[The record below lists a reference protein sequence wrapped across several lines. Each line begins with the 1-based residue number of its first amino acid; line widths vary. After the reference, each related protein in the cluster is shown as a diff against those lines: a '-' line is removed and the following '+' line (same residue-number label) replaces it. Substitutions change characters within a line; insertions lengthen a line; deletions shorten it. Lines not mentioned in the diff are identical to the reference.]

1 MFKKF
6 QQHNLIIKNQLRSK
20 LLIKNFHNFNLF
32 DSVQLH
38 INLNKLK
45 SLNDP
50 LIFESFFLL
59 EFISLIKSSITSY
72 KKMYQQVN
80 IQISTLLK
88 NNLVLYFLLL
98 LKIFYFPIII
108 RRNDTL
114 KYSLDNLNN
123 YWLSLQN
130 VNIYPFLPD
139 VFFKWNTPI
148 VCFFNVKKSSYIK
161 TFLLLKYWN
170 LPLNKKN

>member
-6 QQHNLIIKNQLRSK
+6 SQHDFIIKNQLRSK
-20 LLIKNFHNFNLF
+20 LLIKNFPNFSLF
-32 DSVQLH
+32 DSIQLH

-50 LIFESFFLL
+50 LIFEGFFLL
-59 EFISLIKSSITSY
+59 EFISLIKSSITSH

-80 IQISTLLK
+80 IQVSTLLK
-88 NNLVLYFLLL
+88 NNLILYFLLL

-108 RRNDTL
+108 RRNDVL
-114 KYSLDNLNN
+114 KYNLDSLNN
-123 YWLSLQN
+123 YWLSLIN

-139 VFFKWNTPI
+139 VFFK
-148 VCFFNVKKSSYIK
+148 
-161 TFLLLKYWN
+161 
-170 LPLNKKN
+170 